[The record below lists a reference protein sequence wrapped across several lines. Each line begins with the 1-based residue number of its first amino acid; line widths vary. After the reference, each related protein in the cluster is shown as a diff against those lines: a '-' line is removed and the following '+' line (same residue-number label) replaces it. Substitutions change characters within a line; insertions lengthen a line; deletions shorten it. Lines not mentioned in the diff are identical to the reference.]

1 MIKSQNKAMN
11 KEPITK
17 KREKQKT
24 PRKDES
30 IVIPYDFE
38 ETLERLLNTKPID
51 NKKLEEKTKSKK

>member
-1 MIKSQNKAMN
+1 MT
-11 KEPITK
+11 KEPSNK
-17 KREKQKT
+17 KHKPAKT
-24 PRKDES
+24 SGKDEP